1 MVCVSVGACVC
12 GVCTQMCTHE
22 EARRSALLYHS
33 LLYSLRQSLLLS
45 PSLGLQPV
53 DGSSAP
59 FATPHSTTGFSH
71 QFRGL
76 TLRVSGLSGYCP
88 HHWVVSP
95 SPGHCPSWGSLS
107 HKHMAGD
114 VTTGTQASC
123 LLLSGRISRWKRER
137 IEHQPF
143 LLQQYLPWGQ
153 ASWALSLREEAV
165 IYFFNFFLG
174 IILDVEGSCRNV
186 QIIHVSPT
194 PSLSP
199 IIVCYVTTEIVKT
212 RKLAG

>member
-12 GVCTQMCTHE
+12 GVCPQMCTHE
-22 EARRSALLYHS
+22 EVRSVLLYHS

-71 QFRGL
+71 QFWGL
-76 TLRVSGLSGYCP
+76 TLRVSGLSGYCLTTEL
-88 HHWVVSP
+88 SP
-95 SPGHCPSWGSLS
+95 RALATVLPEVPFPISTWQ
-107 HKHMAGD
+107 
-114 VTTGTQASC
+114 GTQASC

-137 IEHQPF
+137 IERQPF
-143 LLQQYLPWGQ
+143 LLLQYLPWGQ
-153 ASWALSLREEAV
+153 ASWALSLREEAI
-165 IYFFNFFLG
+165 IYFFNFSLG

-194 PSLSP
+194 PSLTP
-199 IIVCYVTTEIVKT
+199 IIACYVTTEIVKT

>member
-95 SPGHCPSWGSLS
+95 SPGHYPSWGSLS

-114 VTTGTQASC
+114 PGE
-123 LLLSGRISRWKRER
+123 LSPLKWEDIQVEER
-137 IEHQPF
+137 THRAPAFPF
-143 LLQQYLPWGQ
+143 
-153 ASWALSLREEAV
+153 AAV
-165 IYFFNFFLG
+165 SPMGPGFLG
-174 IILDVEGSCRNV
+174 SVSEGGSNN
-186 QIIHVSPT
+186 
-194 PSLSP
+194 L
-199 IIVCYVTTEIVKT
+199 
-212 RKLAG
+212 LF